1 MSKSMSHFVFLLL
14 VGTVLV
20 STVAFA
26 QPDWAKRDTFK
37 MISKNELEVVCQASG
52 PSVQDARERAV
63 SECTSTAS
71 QYISKDVNFKSLT
84 IETETDVAVH
94 NQVTYENKIKNLT
107 CKPLNESIE
116 EKEAQFEVWIRCLYS
131 LGQAKVNSTGSN
143 KGDSN
148 LIETAAK
155 SKPYRIS
162 VSSVPPCSSILVQGA
177 LTKTFQCKSNP
188 TVITATAN
196 DRSIII
202 RANGKKPKMVPL
214 PLKDDGDEGSG
225 DTKFLDILF
234 DGEE

>member
-1 MSKSMSHFVFLLL
+1 MNHCLLLL
-14 VGTVLV
+14 VGIVLFAPM
-20 STVAFA
+20 VAFG

-37 MISKNELEVVCQASG
+37 LISKNELEVVCQASG

-116 EKEAQFEVWIRCLYS
+116 EKEAQFDVWIRCGYS
-131 LGQAKVNSTGSN
+131 LGQAKVDSTGKD
-143 KGDSN
+143 KGDAH
-148 LIETAAK
+148 LIETNTR

-162 VSSVPPCSSILVQGA
+162 VSSVPPCTSILVQGA
-177 LTKTFQCKSNP
+177 LTKTFSCKSNP
-188 TVITATAN
+188 TVITANAN
-196 DRSIII
+196 DKALII
-202 RANGKKPKMVPL
+202 RANGKKSKTVPL
-214 PLKDDGDEGSG
+214 PLKEDGDSG
-225 DTKFLDILF
+225 DTKFIDVLF
-234 DGEE
+234 DEE